1 MLIAFPSILL
11 FQVPFRPVTPA
22 QIRVGHDSSDIPG
35 FASSALKGG
44 YDPYFHRVN
53 FITDMVPSRTNAM
66 ARN

>member
-1 MLIAFPSILL
+1 MAAAFAGVLICRWPFQQPS
-11 FQVPFRPVTPA
+11 PA

-44 YDPYFHRVN
+44 YDPYFHHVN